1 MRKGLLCLCC
11 LGLVASFALA
21 DGELQ
26 TLTAGEQVVA
36 LKAARLGPDG
46 MIGKWVDV
54 GPGAR
59 GGERH
64 LIFDCYEPDVDD
76 CTGNGYWYPIGGA
89 SCGYGEPEDCDPAT
103 CSMRWFHGEDFCNM
117 YTTNDMV
124 FDSAYGGKK
133 AKDIY
138 VALYWYVNGP
148 GSSESLALLIETY
161 EEFDETCNVGDPGAP
176 GFDND
181 TSDPGYID
189 GAVYTF
195 GQHMGDPG
203 GYTICR
209 MEDLLPDVQLEL
221 PSDGAGS
228 YNLWILT
235 YEGWNPVWPDDF
247 SLATC
252 AQPMQWGTG
261 DHEWIIE
268 DTVNRGEGCTEHE
281 TMWYDIDGVAEFHDP
296 DSEDCQDRAAGLCP
310 DPVGAMICFCIG
322 PGDGCEGDVDGDG
335 DTDHSDLGALLGAW
349 GSQPGDPN
357 WLPGADL
364 NGNGVVDHSDL
375 GILLADWGCV
385 P

>member
-1 MRKGLLCLCC
+1 MRRALLCLCC

-59 GGERH
+59 GGEQH
-64 LIFDCYEPDVDD
+64 LIFDCYEPDVDN
-76 CTGNGYWYPIGGA
+76 CTGSGFWYPIGGL
-89 SCGYGEPEDCDPAT
+89 SCGYGEPEDCTPPT
-103 CSMRWFHGEDFCNM
+103 CSQRWYYGPDFQNM

-124 FDSAYGGKK
+124 FDSAYGGKE

-138 VALYWYVNGP
+138 VGLDWYVTGT
-148 GSSESLALLIETY
+148 GSGENAALLIETY
-161 EEFDETCNVGDPGAP
+161 EEFDETCDVGDPGEP
-176 GFDND
+176 GFEN
-181 TSDPGYID
+181 TGDPGYIE
-189 GAVYTF
+189 GIIMNF
-195 GQHMGDPG
+195 GYVEYSAA
-203 GYTICR
+203 GYNVFYGP
-209 MEDLLPDVQLEL
+209 DLPPDVRPQLPL
-221 PSDGAGS
+221 DGAGS
-228 YNLWILT
+228 YNLWMLT
-235 YEGWNPVWPDDF
+235 YVGDDPVWPDDY
-247 SLATC
+247 SIATS
-252 AQPMQWGTG
+252 AQPMLGGTG
-261 DHEWIIE
+261 DHEWVIE

-281 TMWYDIDGVAEFHDP
+281 TMWRETSGLPDFHEPGSADCWSGFLGV
-296 DSEDCQDRAAGLCP
+296 CP
-310 DPVGAMICFCIG
+310 DPVGAMICFCIAG
-322 PGDGCEGDVDGDG
+322 GECDGDVDGDG

-375 GILLADWGCV
+375 GILLADWGCGT
-385 P
+385 